1 MFSDKEKAYLESQH
15 LARLGTVSDDLQP
28 DVAPV
33 GFEFDGE
40 YFYIGG
46 MRNSATRKYK
56 NVAGGNTKVALTID
70 DLESVDPWKPRGMR
84 IFGTADIGFKPFYPE
99 WIPLIQ
105 GVILLTGLY
114 FGLSRGHA
122 AIKELVKTP
131 VLRSKTMIV
140 PAIFALLVVNV
151 LVRLYMG

>member
-1 MFSDKEKAYLESQH
+1 MFSDKERAYLESQH
-15 LARLGTVSDDLQP
+15 LARIGTVADDMQP

-70 DLESVDPWKPRGMR
+70 DLESVDPWKPRGIR
-84 IFGTADIGFKPFYPE
+84 IFGTADIVERESYVGSGAYLRLKPTVTWSWQIEESSFQDGKFVP
-99 WIPLIQ
+99 
-105 GVILLTGLY
+105 
-114 FGLSRGHA
+114 
-122 AIKELVKTP
+122 KKT
-131 VLRSKTMIV
+131 IW
-140 PAIFALLVVNV
+140 
-151 LVRLYMG
+151 